1 MEVSERNFL
10 CKRKKGGDWLVLIT
24 RTWNLHLYSVE
35 GCVTRGPHMMLV
47 LAGKAVTV
55 LSPVTKCD

>member
-1 MEVSERNFL
+1 MEVSKGNFIF
-10 CKRKKGGDWLVLIT
+10 KRKKDDDWLVLIT

-35 GCVTRGPHMMLV
+35 GCATRGPHMMLL

>member
-10 CKRKKGGDWLVLIT
+10 CKRKKGDDWLVLIT